1 MRKNRLKM
9 KHSIV
14 IGIAFCLTLS
24 GCESW
29 MEEHLGRTIVDFQN
43 NAEYEISV
51 YSILIPPYSL
61 HTIIYP
67 DTNLPFAIP
76 RVVDVKAGDYQTIYD
91 SRTNLEDFYKEYST
105 DTISLFVFSTE
116 LMHTAGWDSIRN
128 FYAVLQRYDIS
139 LNDFRSMFYH
149 PTFPPTE
156 EMRNIKMWPPYG
168 TYDSTGQVNA
178 LIR

>member
-1 MRKNRLKM
+1 MRKNRFKM

-29 MEEHLGRTIVDFQN
+29 MEEHFGRTIVDFQN

-67 DTNLPFAIP
+67 DTSLPFAIP

-91 SRTNLEDFYKEYST
+91 SRTNLEVFYKIVRTQSPYSY
-105 DTISLFVFSTE
+105 FQ
-116 LMHTAGWDSIRN
+116 RN
-128 FYAVLQRYDIS
+128 
-139 LNDFRSMFYH
+139 
-149 PTFPPTE
+149 
-156 EMRNIKMWPPYG
+156 
-168 TYDSTGQVNA
+168 
-178 LIR
+178 